1 MNKPALFC
9 KCIPAYICQ
18 IINLLKKGA
27 YAVLIGIGP
36 ELVQILISCLP
47 KRESKT
53 ARIEACYCRCVKAAY
68 RTA

>member
-1 MNKPALFC
+1 M
-9 KCIPAYICQ
+9 
-18 IINLLKKGA
+18 KKGA

-36 ELVQILISCLP
+36 EFVQIQMSCLP

-53 ARIEACYCRCVKAAY
+53 ARIEACYFRRVKTAY